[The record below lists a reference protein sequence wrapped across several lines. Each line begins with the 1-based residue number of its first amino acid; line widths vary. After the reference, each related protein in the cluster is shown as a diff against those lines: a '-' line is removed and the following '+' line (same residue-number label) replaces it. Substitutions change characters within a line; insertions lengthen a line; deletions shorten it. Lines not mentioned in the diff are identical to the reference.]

1 MGTKLSQNKML
12 WPTFFLILFIL
23 QFYRPI
29 FLKDIWSHF
38 NSFKYALLMMPLP
51 FILCKGAYWRQKY
64 AFKKVFVCCF
74 IFMVLNI
81 ITCYLYR
88 NQSIFVSMGEWT
100 TLFFICFYPT
110 FVSWKRGTHFW
121 EKIILL
127 LYILFLVIFALQFLS
142 RDKFELFYLDNSF
155 AGFSKE
161 DRLRLYS
168 DGILYLGSLFSLN
181 KYLCNGNKKFLILF
195 FLGLLGIFIEG
206 YRMLIICYIPIL
218 LFMLYKLHKSKKNL
232 LFFIIISCG
241 AIGYLYQTSF
251 GQDKINQMI
260 NRNQKDNFDN
270 GDYVRVLLVDY
281 YYSDHFKNY
290 LEMFL
295 GSGMPQITLNPS
307 TTKSQYSKECSE
319 NAILYHYYPVDMGL
333 IGLSWNAGI
342 PFTVSFIIL
351 MLSVIRMKI
360 PKEYYYLCFW
370 EIYIV
375 LVGTTNELS
384 YYHSNVIYQSIA
396 LTIISSFQITKGNN
410 KIHNEKQN

>member
-1 MGTKLSQNKML
+1 
-12 WPTFFLILFIL
+12 
-23 QFYRPI
+23 
-29 FLKDIWSHF
+29 
-38 NSFKYALLMMPLP
+38 
-51 FILCKGAYWRQKY
+51 
-64 AFKKVFVCCF
+64 
-74 IFMVLNI
+74 
-81 ITCYLYR
+81 
-88 NQSIFVSMGEWT
+88 
-100 TLFFICFYPT
+100 
-110 FVSWKRGTHFW
+110 
-121 EKIILL
+121 
-127 LYILFLVIFALQFLS
+127 
-142 RDKFELFYLDNSF
+142 
-155 AGFSKE
+155 
-161 DRLRLYS
+161 
-168 DGILYLGSLFSLN
+168 
-181 KYLCNGNKKFLILF
+181 
-195 FLGLLGIFIEG
+195 
-206 YRMLIICYIPIL
+206 
-218 LFMLYKLHKSKKNL
+218 MLYKLHKSKKNL